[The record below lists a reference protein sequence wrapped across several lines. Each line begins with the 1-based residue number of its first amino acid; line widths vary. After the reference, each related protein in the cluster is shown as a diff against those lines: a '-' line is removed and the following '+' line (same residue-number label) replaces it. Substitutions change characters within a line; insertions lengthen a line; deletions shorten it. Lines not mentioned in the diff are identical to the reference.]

1 MRISDPVCHEQ
12 GVCATAL
19 KRACRKLGVK
29 KWPYRDQ
36 QCSTQRSCTAPV
48 QNSNTGRQIRSSVA
62 NPAGAAS
69 DSRSRHAGMGIKAS
83 TVSEAAKWCVKL
95 KSSCILS
102 RRCFCNY
109 RTRADVAAAFVP
121 NRSSRSSSVVS
132 SDDSTSSAHDDSAS
146 EPSIETSH
154 QPKSVNPGDT
164 EVVHT
169 AMSSSTNYFFARRPD
184 MKGAVA
190 ASADGSQGGEYDEG
204 SEFSDDGE
212 ASSVSSTVSSSVPG
226 SPPRSFGSK
235 ATSAPGARAP
245 VAASPAM
252 SIAALSRP
260 VQRPNLRKVAA
271 TRSQALPP
279 EAQAPVT
286 GSTSSTAAGAEA
298 SKSADTD
305 SSNVIFPRRKQ
316 GQHKKHGRKEGV
328 VVTMDILETVF
339 HMPLHKACNELG
351 VCATA
356 LKRACRK
363 LGVQKWPY
371 RDQQSRDSQPGRD
384 HHCNSQRMVASSQD
398 GLSRKPSSSAPAPRG
413 RGAPVMRDSARPASM
428 RPAPARS
435 GARPA
440 VQFPVEV
447 KIGHETPMSRGNSAP
462 DLRARGASSDFES
475 SVDTA
480 EGVDDEHGMD
490 QVQTCEYGVAPLL
503 SVAPSPFG
511 AGMSRS
517 ISSTDL
523 VAGGGMPRS
532 ISSSDF
538 VAVALSTEKLAG
550 MHAVWG
556 DPVSTAQDEDGLDS
570 FDSSEEDGLVSEH
583 LDSAVWD
590 VGEAAL
596 ATLGVPGSLSL
607 EECLKV

>member
-1 MRISDPVCHEQ
+1 MRISDPVCYQQ

-29 KWPYRDQ
+29 KWPYREQ
-36 QCSTQRSCTAPV
+36 QCSIQRVCTAPV
-48 QNSNTGRQIRSSVA
+48 QNSNAGRQIRSSVS
-62 NPAGAAS
+62 NPTGAAS
-69 DSRSRHAGMGIKAS
+69 DSRSRLASMGIKAS

-95 KSSCILS
+95 KSKCALS
-102 RRCFCNY
+102 RRCLCNY
-109 RTRADVAAAFVP
+109 RTRADIAAAFMQH
-121 NRSSRSSSVVS
+121 RSSRSSSVVS

-146 EPSIETSH
+146 EPSIESSH
-154 QPKSVNPGDT
+154 QSKSVNPGDT
-164 EVVHT
+164 EVVH
-169 AMSSSTNYFFARRPD
+169 AARSSSTNYFFARRPD
-184 MKGAVA
+184 MKEAMA
-190 ASADGSQGGEYDEG
+190 AAADGSQGGEYDEG

-235 ATSAPGARAP
+235 STSAP

-260 VQRPNLRKVAA
+260 VQRPNLRKAAA
-271 TRSQALPP
+271 TRSQALSP
-279 EAQAPVT
+279 EAHAPVT

-371 RDQQSRDSQPGRD
+371 RDQQSRDSQPCRD

-398 GLSRKPSSSAPAPRG
+398 GLHRKPSGSAPAPRG

-440 VQFPVEV
+440 MQFPVEV
-447 KIGHETPMSRGNSAP
+447 KMGHAAPMSRGNSAA
-462 DLRARGASSDFES
+462 DLREASSDFES

-523 VAGGGMPRS
+523 VAGGSMPRS

-538 VAVALSTEKLAG
+538 AAAALSTEKLAG

-583 LDSAVWD
+583 LHSAVWD